1 MVDLE
6 LANLSAVVTGAS
18 RGLGAASAEHLV
30 QEGAGVAVISR
41 NEERLRATAERIG
54 AVAVPG
60 DVSTPS
66 ESASVVERAVDRLGA
81 LDILVISTPPP
92 QRGPFAAL
100 DDAAWADAIDG
111 TLLSAIAMIHAAI
124 PHLRRS
130 AHAAIIIVLAS
141 SVRVPLPN
149 LATSNVLRPGINGLI
164 KTLAG
169 ELAPDI
175 RINGAAPGRV
185 HTEGADE
192 LDEIYARGEGLS
204 ADQIRERFESLIPL
218 GRYGRPAEF
227 GRLVTFL
234 ASPSAS
240 YITGQIV
247 AADGGMV
254 RSLP

>member
-1 MVDLE
+1 MELE
-6 LANLSAVVTGAS
+6 LANLAAVVTGAS
-18 RGLGAASAEHLV
+18 RGLGAASAEQLAL
-30 QEGAGVAVISR
+30 EGARVAVISR
-41 NEERLRATAERIG
+41 NTERLRATAERIS

-60 DVSTPS
+60 DLATP
-66 ESASVVERAVDRLGA
+66 EGAAEAVERAVQELGA
-81 LDILVISTPPP
+81 LDILVICTAPP

-100 DDAAWADAIDG
+100 DDAAWTEAIDG
-111 TLLSAIAMIHAAI
+111 TLLSAIAMVHAAL

-130 AHAAIIIVLAS
+130 ANASIVIVLAS

-149 LATSNVLRPGINGLI
+149 LVTSNVLRPGLNGLI

-192 LDEIYARGEGLS
+192 LDAVYGRGEGLS
-204 ADQIRERFESLIPL
+204 ADRIRERFESLIPL
-218 GRYGRPAEF
+218 RRYGEPSEF
-227 GRLVTFL
+227 GRLVAFL
-234 ASPSAS
+234 ASPGAS
-240 YITGQIV
+240 YVTGQVV